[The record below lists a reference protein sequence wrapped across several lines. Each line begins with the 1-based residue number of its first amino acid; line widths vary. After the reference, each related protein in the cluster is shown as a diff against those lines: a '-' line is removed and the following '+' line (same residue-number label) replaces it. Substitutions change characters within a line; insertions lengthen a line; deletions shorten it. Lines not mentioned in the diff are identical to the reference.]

1 MGGVTRATLPGLARF
16 GAKAF
21 VRNRFGIRY
30 ETAKGEPNAPKWP
43 AARAAAIVES
53 RCPESRW
60 LALRA
65 TETADSFNHPATH
78 SVASPA
84 VNDTFRDRLA
94 AALAATY
101 RIDDELAGGGMSR
114 VFAAT
119 EHALGRKVVVKVL
132 PPDLSAGVNRERF
145 QREIQV
151 AAQLQHPHI
160 VPLLSAGRVPSP
172 DGTTEGELLYYTMPY
187 IEGES
192 LRSTLARQGPL
203 AVRDVVRILHDVAE
217 ALAYA
222 HGRGVVHRD
231 IKPGNILTMG
241 SHALVTDF
249 GVAKALSAAM
259 PTSGMT
265 SGGMAIGT
273 PAYMAPEQLA
283 ADPDADHR
291 IDIYAVGLLAYEL
304 LSGRS
309 PFVGTSPQATM
320 AAQLTRVPDPLDT
333 YRDDVPPALAAVITR
348 CLEKLPESRPQTA
361 AALLE
366 ELERAATPPGG
377 SGSVSAPSIKPLA
390 ASPRS
395 AARQRR
401 AVFAGALLVILAG
414 VAVAI
419 TTWSRRGS
427 NGAIQ
432 AVTVNTAPASAPT
445 PGTPAAGTVAAIAG
459 AAPNTPAGDSATRT
473 PIVLTRAESLA
484 IAEAVKKRLTAH
496 RDSQVANGE
505 RAWADSLSRRFE
517 RALSD
522 SMARILAEL
531 RGGRR
536 IDVRGFDPV
545 ELERLQEIAKRS
557 ARVMPNVPP
566 SMTPGV
572 AGGPKGLP
580 DPAGYRGVPPG
591 EPVPIPPPAPGVRRV
606 LLGAVRNAYRGELST
621 IGAAVSD
628 SIRRAIAARPGYEV
642 INAAS
647 LTDPR
652 LYASRSPTS
661 LGRAVGAGAVLT
673 GLYFPRPDSTL
684 VLQLQLFDVQ
694 RNRIVRV
701 MESRPIDPKAPMRG
715 VGDIVA
721 DALAAMNDI
730 DWRSGPADSLG
741 AKRP

>member
-1 MGGVTRATLPGLARF
+1 M
-16 GAKAF
+16 
-21 VRNRFGIRY
+21 
-30 ETAKGEPNAPKWP
+30 
-43 AARAAAIVES
+43 
-53 RCPESRW
+53 
-60 LALRA
+60 
-65 TETADSFNHPATH
+65 
-78 SVASPA
+78 
-84 VNDTFRDRLA
+84 NDTFRDRLA

-119 EHALGRKVVVKVL
+119 EYALGRKVVVKVL
-132 PPDLSAGVNRERF
+132 PPELSAGVNRERF

-172 DGTTEGELLYYTMPY
+172 DGTTEGELLFYTMPF

-192 LRSTLARQGPL
+192 LRSTLARRGPL
-203 AVRDVVRILHDVAE
+203 PVRDVVRIVHDVAE

-259 PTSGMT
+259 PASGMT

-283 ADPDADHR
+283 ADPAADHR

-333 YRDDVPPALAAVITR
+333 FRNDVPPALAALITR

-361 AALLE
+361 MALLD
-366 ELERAATPPGG
+366 ELEGAATPASGIGPLSTPTIRPGM
-377 SGSVSAPSIKPLA
+377 
-390 ASPRS
+390 ASTS
-395 AARQRR
+395 DGRQRR
-401 AVFAGALLVILAG
+401 ALFAGALLVILAG

-419 TTWSRRGS
+419 TSWSRRG
-427 NGAIQ
+427 NDAGVQ
-432 AVTVNTAPASAPT
+432 AVTANSAPASAPA
-445 PGTPAAGTVAAIAG
+445 PGTSGAVAAIAG
-459 AAPNTPAGDSATRT
+459 GAVNAPIGDSATRL

-484 IAEAVKKRLTAH
+484 IAEAVKKRITAH
-496 RDSQVANGE
+496 RDSQVAKGE
-505 RAWADSLSRRFE
+505 RAFADSLSRRFE

-522 SMARILAEL
+522 SLARIMAEL

-536 IDVRGFDPV
+536 IDTRGFDPV

-557 ARVMPNVPP
+557 AAAMPNVAPTVTVP
-566 SMTPGV
+566 GMTV
-572 AGGPKGLP
+572 GPRGLP
-580 DPAGYRGVPPG
+580 DRPGYRGAPPG
-591 EPVPIPPPAPGVRRV
+591 EPIPFPPPAPGVRR
-606 LLGAVRNAYRGELST
+606 LLVGVARNAYRSELSS
-621 IGAAVSD
+621 IGAAVAD
-628 SIRRAIAARPGYEV
+628 SIRRAIGAQPGYEV
-642 INAAS
+642 IDAAQ

-652 LYASRSPTS
+652 LYGSRSRTS

-673 GLYFPRPDSTL
+673 GLYFPRPDSTI

-694 RNRIVRV
+694 RNRVVRV
-701 MESRPIDPKAPMRG
+701 MESHPIDRKAPMRG
-715 VGDIVA
+715 VGDIVTV
-721 DALAAMNDI
+721 ALTAMNDI
-730 DWRSGPADSLG
+730 DWRTAVADSLG
-741 AKRP
+741 PKRP

>member
-1 MGGVTRATLPGLARF
+1 M
-16 GAKAF
+16 
-21 VRNRFGIRY
+21 
-30 ETAKGEPNAPKWP
+30 
-43 AARAAAIVES
+43 
-53 RCPESRW
+53 
-60 LALRA
+60 
-65 TETADSFNHPATH
+65 
-78 SVASPA
+78 
-84 VNDTFRDRLA
+84 NDTFRDRLA

-172 DGTTEGELLYYTMPY
+172 DGTTEGELLYYTMPF

-192 LRSTLARQGPL
+192 LRSTLARRGPL
-203 AVRDVVRILHDVAE
+203 PVRDVVRIIHDVAE

-222 HGRGVVHRD
+222 HSRGVVHRD

-283 ADPDADHR
+283 ADPAADHR

-320 AAQLTRVPDPLDT
+320 AAQLTRVPDPLDSF
-333 YRDDVPPALAAVITR
+333 RDDVPPALAAVITR
-348 CLEKLPESRPQTA
+348 CLEKQPESRPQTA
-361 AALLE
+361 AALLD
-366 ELERAATPPGG
+366 ELEGAVTPAGG
-377 SGSVSAPSIKPLA
+377 SGPVTPLTLE
-390 ASPRS
+390 RS
-395 AARQRR
+395 ATPSPSNARQRR
-401 AVFAGALLVILAG
+401 AVFAGAVLVIIAG

-419 TTWSRRGS
+419 AAWSRRGIGS
-427 NGAIQ
+427 APQ
-432 AVTVNTAPASAPT
+432 PVAVNSAPASAAT
-445 PGTPAAGTVAAIAG
+445 PGTPGVGAVVTIAG
-459 AAPNTPAGDSATRT
+459 AVSNAPGTDSTTRT

-496 RDSQVANGE
+496 RDSQVAKGE

-536 IDVRGFDPV
+536 VDARGMDPV

-557 ARVMPNVPP
+557 AAAAPNVPP
-566 SMTPGV
+566 IPGMM
-572 AGGPKGLP
+572 GGATGLP
-580 DPAGYRGVPPG
+580 DRPGYRGPSPPG
-591 EPVPIPPPAPGVRRV
+591 EPGVFPPPAPGVRRV
-606 LLGAVRNAYRGELST
+606 LMGAARNAYRGELSA
-621 IGAAVSD
+621 IGTAISD
-628 SIRRAIAARPGYEV
+628 SIRRAIGAKPGYEV
-642 INAAS
+642 IDAAS

-652 LYASRSPTS
+652 LYASRSRTS

-694 RNRIVRV
+694 RNRVVRV
-701 MESRPIDPKAPMRG
+701 MESRPIDRKAPMRG
-715 VGDIVA
+715 VGDIVT
-721 DALAAMNDI
+721 DALTAMNDI
-730 DWRSGPADSLG
+730 DWRFGSADSLG
-741 AKRP
+741 GKRP

>member
-1 MGGVTRATLPGLARF
+1 
-16 GAKAF
+16 
-21 VRNRFGIRY
+21 
-30 ETAKGEPNAPKWP
+30 
-43 AARAAAIVES
+43 
-53 RCPESRW
+53 
-60 LALRA
+60 
-65 TETADSFNHPATH
+65 
-78 SVASPA
+78 

-114 VFAAT
+114 VFTAT

-172 DGTTEGELLYYTMPY
+172 DGTTEGELLYYTMPF

-192 LRSTLARQGPL
+192 LRSTLARRGPL
-203 AVRDVVRILHDVAE
+203 PVRDVVRIIHDVAE

-222 HGRGVVHRD
+222 HSRGVVHRD

-283 ADPDADHR
+283 ADPAADHR

-320 AAQLTRVPDPLDT
+320 AAQLTRVPDPLDSF
-333 YRDDVPPALAAVITR
+333 RDDVPPALAAVITR
-348 CLEKLPESRPQTA
+348 CLEKQPESRPQTA
-361 AALLE
+361 TALLD
-366 ELERAATPPGG
+366 ELEGAVTPAGG
-377 SGSVSAPSIKPLA
+377 SGPVTPLSLKLSATPSP
-390 ASPRS
+390 SNV
-395 AARQRR
+395 RQRR
-401 AVFAGALLVILAG
+401 AVFAGALLVIVAG

-419 TTWSRRGS
+419 AAWSRRGTGS
-427 NGAIQ
+427 ASQ
-432 AVTVNTAPASAPT
+432 PVAVNSAPASAAA
-445 PGTPAAGTVAAIAG
+445 PGTPGVGGVVTIAG
-459 AAPNTPAGDSATRT
+459 AVSNAPGTDSATRA

-496 RDSQVANGE
+496 RDSQVAKGE

-536 IDVRGFDPV
+536 VDARGMDPV

-557 ARVMPNVPP
+557 AAAAPNVPP
-566 SMTPGV
+566 IPGMTGGATGSPGR
-572 AGGPKGLP
+572 P
-580 DPAGYRGVPPG
+580 GYRGPSPPG
-591 EPVPIPPPAPGVRRV
+591 EAGVFPPPAPGVRRV
-606 LLGAVRNAYRGELST
+606 LMGGARNAYRAELSV
-621 IGAAVSD
+621 IGTAISD
-628 SIRRAIAARPGYEV
+628 SIRRAIGAKPGYEV
-642 INAAS
+642 IDAAS

-652 LYASRSPTS
+652 LYASRSRTS

-694 RNRIVRV
+694 RNRVVRV
-701 MESRPIDPKAPMRG
+701 MESRPIDRKAPMRG
-715 VGDIVA
+715 VGDIVT
-721 DALAAMNDI
+721 DALTAMNDI
-730 DWRSGPADSLG
+730 DWRSGSADSLG
-741 AKRP
+741 GKRP

>member
-1 MGGVTRATLPGLARF
+1 
-16 GAKAF
+16 
-21 VRNRFGIRY
+21 
-30 ETAKGEPNAPKWP
+30 
-43 AARAAAIVES
+43 
-53 RCPESRW
+53 
-60 LALRA
+60 
-65 TETADSFNHPATH
+65 
-78 SVASPA
+78 

-119 EHALGRKVVVKVL
+119 EQALGRKVVVKVL
-132 PPDLSAGVNRERF
+132 PPELSAGVNRERF

-160 VPLLSAGRVPSP
+160 VPLLSAGRIPSP
-172 DGTTEGELLYYTMPY
+172 DGNTDGELLYYTMPF

-192 LRSTLARQGPL
+192 LRSALARRGPL
-203 AVRDVVRILHDVAE
+203 PVRDVVRIMHDVAE

-259 PTSGMT
+259 PASGMT

-283 ADPDADHR
+283 ADPAADHR

-333 YRDDVPPALAAVITR
+333 FRDDVPPTLAAVITK

-361 AALLE
+361 AALLD
-366 ELERAATPPGG
+366 ELEGAATPA
-377 SGSVSAPSIKPLA
+377 SGINPLSTPAVKLPATALVSD
-390 ASPRS
+390 
-395 AARQRR
+395 ARQRR
-401 AVFAGALLVILAG
+401 AVFAGALLVVVAG

-419 TTWSRRGS
+419 TSWSRRGDAS
-427 NGAIQ
+427 GN
-432 AVTVNTAPASAPT
+432 AVTVNSAPASASA
-445 PGTPAAGTVAAIAG
+445 PGTSGSVSAIPG
-459 AAPNTPAGDSATRT
+459 AVSNAPVGDPATRT

-484 IAEAVKKRLTAH
+484 IAEAVKKRLTAR
-496 RDSQVANGE
+496 RDSQVAKGE
-505 RAWADSLSRRFE
+505 RAFADSLSRRFE

-522 SMARILAEL
+522 SLARIMAEL

-536 IDVRGFDPV
+536 VDVRGFDPV

-557 ARVMPNVPP
+557 AAAMPNVAP
-566 SMTPGV
+566 MVNVPGAT
-572 AGGPKGLP
+572 AGSKGLLDRP
-580 DPAGYRGVPPG
+580 GYRGAPPSA
-591 EPVPIPPPAPGVRRV
+591 EPILNPPPAPGVRRV
-606 LLGAVRNAYRGELST
+606 LVGVARNAYRRELSS
-621 IGAAVSD
+621 IGAAVAD
-628 SIRRAIAARPGYEV
+628 SIRRAIAAQPGYDV
-642 INAAS
+642 IDAAS

-652 LYASRSPTS
+652 LYASRSRTS

-673 GLYFPRPDSTL
+673 GLYFPRPDSTI

-694 RNRIVRV
+694 RNRVVRV
-701 MESRPIDPKAPMRG
+701 LESRPIDPRAPMRG
-715 VGDIVA
+715 VGDIVTA
-721 DALAAMNDI
+721 ALTAMNDI
-730 DWRSGPADSLG
+730 DWRAGPADSLG
-741 AKRP
+741 PKRP

>member
-1 MGGVTRATLPGLARF
+1 MARSARQLSAPVACRLPIPDSRF
-16 GAKAF
+16 S
-21 VRNRFGIRY
+21 I
-30 ETAKGEPNAPKWP
+30 PNARRY
-43 AARAAAIVES
+43 ARPIAHITS
-53 RCPESRW
+53 TSPRPIPS
-60 LALRA
+60 
-65 TETADSFNHPATH
+65 
-78 SVASPA
+78 ASPA

-94 AALAATY
+94 TALAATY
-101 RIDDELAGGGMSR
+101 RIDEELAGGGMSR

-132 PPDLSAGVNRERF
+132 PPELSAGVNRERF

-172 DGTTEGELLYYTMPY
+172 DGTTEGEMLYYTMPF

-192 LRSTLARQGPL
+192 LRSALARRGPL
-203 AVRDVVRILHDVAE
+203 PVRDVVRIIHDVAE

-259 PTSGMT
+259 PTTGMT

-283 ADPDADHR
+283 ADPAADHR

-320 AAQLTRVPDPLDT
+320 AAQLTRLPDPLDT
-333 YRDDVPPALAAVITR
+333 FRDDVPPALAAVITR

-361 AALLE
+361 AALLD
-366 ELERAATPPGG
+366 ELEGAATPPGG
-377 SGSVSAPSIKPLA
+377 SGPVSAATIHRLTT
-390 ASPRS
+390 ASPS
-395 AARQRR
+395 DARQRR
-401 AVFAGALLVILAG
+401 AVLAGAFLVVVAG

-419 TTWSRRGS
+419 AAWSRRGT
-427 NGAIQ
+427 GAVQ
-432 AVTVNTAPASAPT
+432 PVTVSGAPASAT
-445 PGTPAAGTVAAIAG
+445 APGTGAGSVAAIAG
-459 AAPNTPAGDSATRT
+459 SVSNAPIGDSATRT

-484 IAEAVKKRLTAH
+484 IAEAVKKRLTAR
-496 RDSQVANGE
+496 RDSQVAKGD

-522 SMARILAEL
+522 SLARIMAEL

-536 IDVRGFDPV
+536 VDVRGFDPV

-557 ARVMPNVPP
+557 GAAMPNVPP
-566 SMTPGV
+566 
-572 AGGPKGLP
+572 AGGPVVL
-580 DPAGYRGVPPG
+580 
-591 EPVPIPPPAPGVRRV
+591 PPPAPGVRRV
-606 LLGAVRNAYRGELST
+606 LVGAARNAYRRELSSV
-621 IGAAVSD
+621 GAAVSD
-628 SIRRAIAARPGYEV
+628 SIRHAIAARPGYEV
-642 INAAS
+642 IDAAS

-652 LYASRSPTS
+652 LYGARSRTS
-661 LGRAVGAGAVLT
+661 LGHAVGAGAVLT

-694 RNRIVRV
+694 RNRVVRV

-715 VGDIVA
+715 VGDIVT
-721 DALAAMNDI
+721 DVLTAMNDI
-730 DWRSGPADSLG
+730 DWRPLPADSLG